1 LDLYETIFEVIDM
14 RSFSNL
20 WYWIA
25 LAVTWSTASHF
36 VIGVPFDLVLRAR
49 RKGGDAAQDLEV
61 LVRINCNRLQYIGEV
76 AGLWLLT
83 LVSAVLSALLV
94 LGFWYGVEFAQA
106 LVLLAL
112 PLSGVMLLS
121 LSTARL
127 IVQAQLSGE
136 ALHARLARH
145 RLYVQIIGMSS
156 IFVTA
161 IWGMY
166 QNLNLGPLGA

>member
-49 RKGGDAAQDLEV
+49 RKGGEAAQDLEL
-61 LVRINCNRLQYIGEV
+61 LVRINCNRLQHIGEV
-76 AGLWLLT
+76 AGLLLLT
-83 LVSAVLSALLV
+83 FVSAVLSALLV

-127 IVQAQLSGE
+127 ITRAQLSGG